1 MFRESILTEPVCGA
15 LCLSLA
21 GCASAQVNYNTLDI
35 AGTYDQLITKQV
47 TFNLEKSIE
56 SKWSLPAF
64 VKVTAQSAGTIN
76 SITPMVTLPISGS
89 IQTLSSL
96 QKAAAVA
103 TSQYSR
109 TGQFAG
115 QGVTLGGS
123 DQWNQTYTLT
133 PVIDTGSLRRLRV
146 LYQFATRQIDTK
158 DFKSTYPIIEVGSAG
173 AATSSSKTT
182 TKLTITVDG
191 KPVTVTQETGTSA
204 GSDSNAVV
212 YVRRTFLPPN
222 PDGTVAGYTWRIVKP
237 DTTFIQQPGCILCD
251 YGDTLSDINSRK
263 LGVKEGSKVHILE
276 KNYDLRN
283 DWLYLPNNSIPTDA
297 APLPSG
303 IGRPLYVANS
313 IGGTPGEGLRLFYEF
328 ALFSED
334 ASELGTG
341 SASSGG
347 QSLGR
352 KTSPTQRISIPV
364 AGGSTT
370 LPQ

>member
-1 MFRESILTEPVCGA
+1 VFRQSIPTEPVWGA

-47 TFNLEKSIE
+47 TLNLQKSID

-64 VKVTAQSAGTIN
+64 VKVTAQSAGTVN

-89 IQTLSSL
+89 IQQLSSL
-96 QKAAAVA
+96 QKVA
-103 TSQYSR
+103 TATTTQYSR

-115 QGVTLGGS
+115 QGISLGGS

-146 LYQFATRQIDTK
+146 LYQFATRQIDSG
-158 DFKSTYPIIEVGSAG
+158 DFESTYPIIEVGSAG
-173 AATSSSKTT
+173 SSAGSSKTT

-204 GSDSNAVV
+204 GADGNAIA

-222 PDGTVAGYTWRIVKP
+222 PDGSFSGYTWRVVKP
-237 DTTFIQQPGCILCD
+237 DTTFIEQPGCILCD
-251 YGDTLSDINSRK
+251 YGDILPSIESRK
-263 LGVKEGSKVHILE
+263 LGIKEGTKVHILV

-283 DWLYLPNNSIPTDA
+283 DWLYLPNDSIPTDA
-297 APLPSG
+297 APLPAG
-303 IGRPLYVANS
+303 IGRSLYVANS
-313 IGGTPGEGLRLFYEF
+313 INGTPGEGLRLFYEF

-352 KTSPTQRISIPV
+352 KTAPIQRISIPV